1 MHSPTGDGRSS
12 GDGQVAETS
21 QKLLAL
27 ARQAHSAGRDEDAE
41 VLAEARWRLDGFEM
55 PASKHSG
62 RMDSFRAMFCAA
74 LIVALAVV
82 ILVGLFKGQNGEQI
96 SQLAAPIS
104 GLAGIGIGWLFS
116 GASSSRD

>member
-1 MHSPTGDGRSS
+1 MDDSPQRSDKGEDQAS
-12 GDGQVAETS
+12 EIS
-21 QKLLAL
+21 RRLLAL
-27 ARQAHSAGRDEDAE
+27 ARAAHNNGDDEDAM
-41 VLAEARWRLDGFEM
+41 VLSEARWRLDGFEA

-62 RMDSFRAMFCAA
+62 RMDNFRAGFCGA
-74 LIVALAVV
+74 LIIALAVV
-82 ILVGLFKGQNGEQI
+82 ILVGLLKGQNGEQI